1 MIKHF
6 PKHIISPAVLVET
19 PHFIV
24 KLAEN
29 HEEVEKA
36 QRLRYEVFN
45 IEQGRGLE
53 CAEKFGIDF
62 DEYDEYCLHL
72 LVLQKGS
79 DRVIG
84 TYRAHL
90 GCVANSA
97 RGFYSS
103 REFHIEGLYRI
114 ADKCV
119 ELGRTCVSPDFR
131 TGTVVALLWN
141 AISEILMRARLEY
154 MLGCVSL
161 EETDP
166 KIGWALYEYF
176 DEKGLMSH
184 DFTVIPRP
192 GFVLKRPR
200 EKEINR
206 ALADKRS
213 LLRHIPP
220 LFRGYLRLGGRLC
233 GEPALDREFGTIDFF
248 ILVDISKV
256 PERYR
261 RRFHYR
267 NGGDRSIDDIS

>member
-1 MIKHF
+1 MIKNF
-6 PKHIISPAVLVET
+6 PKEIISPPILVET
-19 PHFIV
+19 AHYIV

-36 QRLRYEVFN
+36 QRLRYEIFN

-53 CAEKFGIDF
+53 SAEKFGIDF

-72 LVLQKGS
+72 LVMQKGS

-103 REFHIEGLYRI
+103 REYHIEGLYQI
-114 ADKCV
+114 AEQCV

-131 TGTVVALLWN
+131 SGAVVALLWS
-141 AISEILMRARLEY
+141 AIVEILVRAKLKY

-166 KIGWALYEYF
+166 KIGWALYEYLS
-176 DEKGLMSH
+176 EKKCVSTE
-184 DFTVIPRP
+184 FNVTPRP
-192 GFVLKRPR
+192 GFTLKRPR
-200 EKEINR
+200 ETEIKKF
-206 ALADKRS
+206 LEDKRT
-213 LLRHIPP
+213 LLKHIPP
-220 LFRGYLRLGGRLC
+220 IFKGYLRLGGHIC
-233 GEPALDREFGTIDFF
+233 GKPALDREFGTIDFF
-248 ILVDISKV
+248 MLVDITKV
-256 PERYR
+256 PERYL
-261 RRFHYR
+261 RRFNYR
-267 NGGDRSIDDIS
+267 TDNT